1 MNMEYISQSTEET
14 KEVAKEFLKT
24 LSPLPSATIV
34 ELIGDLGAGKTT
46 FTKLLSEELGISETV
61 VSPTFVIQKRYSVPN
76 HPQFKTLIHI
86 DAYRFEN
93 QSEVKVIALE
103 EDTKNPENLILIEW
117 PSKIQNHI
125 PHSIQIHFEHVNE
138 TTRKIWW

>member
-1 MNMEYISQSTEET
+1 MEYISHNLETT

-24 LSPLPSATIV
+24 LSPHPSATII

-61 VSPTFVIQKRYSVPN
+61 VSPTFVIQKRYSIPN
-76 HPQFKTLIHI
+76 HSQFKTLIHI

-93 QSEVKVIALE
+93 PDEITKLGWH
-103 EDTKNPENLILIEW
+103 EDLQNPENLILVEW

-125 PHSIQIHFEHVNE
+125 AQSIPIHFEHLNE